1 MIKQDIIILGAG
13 PAGIASALFLAKKGI
28 PSTII
33 EKEEFP
39 RDKVCGDCLGG
50 YALSILHQLDK
61 DLFERFIQYEKKLV
75 GQGVHFFGPDKQ
87 KVTIEA
93 VNTVGAKI
101 KEVALCKRIDFDD
114 FLYKEAKKHTYIHII
129 QNTFVSKLHF
139 RDERVHLFD
148 KNGSEIGISKMV
160 IIASG
165 SNQSL
170 VNQVR
175 EKKLSRKHFASGVRA
190 YYEGIE
196 GLDRKGF
203 IELHFLKKI
212 APGYLWIFPLNDNQ
226 ANVGL
231 GLKSDIII
239 KKKVNLRHLLDVCIE
254 ENEYL
259 RNRFRNA
266 QKLSPTKGFPLALGG
281 KRNTISGDRYLL
293 AGDAANLIEPLFGEG
308 IGHAMYS
315 GKFAAEQASL
325 CLQKNDF
332 SAQTNK
338 AYDRSVYEKL
348 GSTLRFS
355 SMMQKIAFY
364 PKMMGFLFNRITT
377 NKQLQNLMFG
387 IINGNIPKT
396 RFKGLEFLLRLIFN
410 F

>member
-50 YALSILHQLDK
+50 YAISILHQIDK
-61 DLFERFIQYEKKLV
+61 DLFGRFINYEQKLV

-87 KVTIEA
+87 KVSIEA
-93 VNTVGAKI
+93 INTVGTNM

-114 FLYKEAKKHTYIHII
+114 FLYKEAERHKAIQIV
-129 QNTFVSKLHF
+129 QNTFISKLHF
-139 RDERVHLFD
+139 QNEQVHLYD
-148 KNGSEIGISKMV
+148 KKGSEIGISKMI

-165 SNQSL
+165 SNHNL

-175 EKKLSRKHFASGVRA
+175 ETKLSRKNFASGVRA
-190 YYEGIE
+190 YYDGIE

-212 APGYLWIFPLNDNQ
+212 APGYLWIFPLNNNQ

-231 GLKSDIII
+231 GIRSDIIAKEKI
-239 KKKVNLRHLLDVCIE
+239 NLRQLLDSCIE
-254 ENEYL
+254 DNEYL
-259 RNRFRNA
+259 RDRFKNA
-266 QKLSPTKGFPLALGG
+266 RQLNSVKGFPLALGG
-281 KRNTISGDRYLL
+281 KRYPISGDRYLL

-315 GKFAAEQASL
+315 GKFAAEHACN

-332 SAQTNK
+332 SAQKNK
-338 AYDRSVYEKL
+338 DYDRLVYEKL

-364 PKMMGFLFNRITT
+364 PKIMGLLFDRITT
-377 NKQLQNLMFG
+377 NKQLQRLMFG
-387 IINGNIPKT
+387 IINGKIPKT
-396 RFKGLEFLLRLIFN
+396 RVKGLEVLLRFIFN